1 MGRYSTTPTVSVI
14 PSLPAAGGEARDL
27 LFPSPN
33 TSVRPSHSADVL
45 AYCSAASS
53 SWRQQMS
60 AEFIDLSNAL
70 AQATE
75 RAAASAVAVHTEARG
90 SWSGII
96 WRSGILVTPEH
107 ALRRDEQIHATLPAA
122 RVVPASLVGRDPS
135 TDLPVLKCPEAS
147 TNLPALRHVAALK
160 PRNLTLVARPTPAR
174 RPLAPLR

>member
-45 AYCSAASS
+45 SYCSAASS

-60 AEFIDLSNAL
+60 AELIDLSNAL

-75 RAAASAVAVHTEARG
+75 RAAASAVAVHTEALG

-96 WRSGILVTPEH
+96 WRSGIIVTAEH
-107 ALRRDEQIHATLPAA
+107 ALRRDEEIHATPPDGPLLPATLA
-122 RVVPASLVGRDPS
+122 ARDPS
-135 TDLPVLKCPEAS
+135 TD
-147 TNLPALRHVAALK
+147 PAG
-160 PRNLTLVARPTPAR
+160 P
-174 RPLAPLR
+174 